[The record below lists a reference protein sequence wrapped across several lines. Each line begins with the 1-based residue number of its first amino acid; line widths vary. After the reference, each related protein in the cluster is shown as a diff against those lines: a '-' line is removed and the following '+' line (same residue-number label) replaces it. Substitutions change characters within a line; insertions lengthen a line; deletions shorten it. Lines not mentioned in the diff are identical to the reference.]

1 MNEKICIGKIVGVY
15 GVKGWL
21 KVHSFTSPPEN
32 MLRYANWELVRE
44 DGNRS
49 GAKLRSGKPQG
60 KGIVIALAGVDDR
73 DMAKNYVGCQIEI
86 ESSELPVLE
95 EGEFYWRQLEGLTV
109 VTSEGVNI
117 GRVSHLIET
126 GANDVLVVAGSA
138 ESIDKRER
146 LIPYLPGQ
154 FIENI
159 DLDKNLMVVDWDP
172 DF

>member
-1 MNEKICIGKIVGVY
+1 MSEKICIGKIVGVY

-44 DGNRS
+44 DASRS
-49 GAKLRSGKPQG
+49 CAKLRSGKSQG
-60 KGIVIALAGVDDR
+60 KGIVIALADVDDR
-73 DMAKNYVGCQIEI
+73 DLAMSYVGSQIEI
-86 ESSELPVLE
+86 EVSELPVLE
-95 EGEFYWRQLEGLTV
+95 EGEYYWRQLEGLTV
-109 VTSEGVNI
+109 FTSEGVNI

-126 GANDVLVVAGSA
+126 GANDVLVVTGYA